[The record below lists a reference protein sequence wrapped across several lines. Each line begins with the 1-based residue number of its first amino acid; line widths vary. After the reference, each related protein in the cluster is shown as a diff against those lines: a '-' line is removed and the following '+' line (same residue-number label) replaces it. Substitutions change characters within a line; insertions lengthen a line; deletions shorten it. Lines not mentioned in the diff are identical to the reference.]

1 MLRRIVP
8 PDISAPAQRK
18 GRLGFAVSRRTFL
31 LLLAGLVLM
40 APAFSDGR
48 ALWAMLAWDV
58 AVLGAWALDLVRLP
72 RPRELEVRCS
82 WSGHLMLGEPVTLR
96 VTVASPARVD
106 VDAIVDLPPE
116 LSPQPVSVGLQVPAR
131 GESEAE
137 VELTPRQRG
146 DVEVG
151 PVYLR
156 YRSPLA
162 LAERWA
168 KAELRQPVRLY
179 PAAAARAERSLNLMR
194 TRRIEVQKRLARRK
208 GIGREFES
216 LRDYRHGD
224 SFRDISWTATARR
237 GKLIVKD
244 YQVERGQPVWIVLD
258 CGRLMRGRIRGR
270 SKLDYAA
277 SAALNLAH
285 VASYG
290 GDRVGLLAYGHD
302 QKRMVS
308 PGRGDQHMRA
318 IMDQLALAEEEP
330 AESAHLRAAG
340 TLMAAQSRRALVVWI
355 TDLADTAM
363 VPEVIEGA
371 SVLLDRHLLIFA
383 VIDDPELRR
392 AAASQPH
399 HQDDLFRSA
408 AAVEVMHR
416 RERQIATLRGRGA
429 HTLEVGG
436 EGLSA
441 RVIEQYL
448 SLKERDLL

>member
-162 LAERWA
+162 L
-168 KAELRQPVRLY
+168 
-179 PAAAARAERSLNLMR
+179 AERSLNLMR